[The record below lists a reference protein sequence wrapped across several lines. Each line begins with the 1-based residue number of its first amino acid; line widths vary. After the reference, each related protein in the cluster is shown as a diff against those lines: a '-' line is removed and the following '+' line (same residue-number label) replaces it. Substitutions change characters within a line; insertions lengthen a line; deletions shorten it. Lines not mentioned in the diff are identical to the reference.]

1 MSIVADGWINGVSP
15 LDCKPLEQVAV
26 ITPEQLAKQ
35 LAQARTAQAIWAARP
50 LKERAKILREAGRYL
65 LAHAEDIAEVLHRE
79 LGKPLT
85 DCYTVDLGSTP
96 EVFDYYT
103 AQASKLLATESV
115 KFNRIMFPRKYGVV
129 ERVPHG
135 VIGLITPWNYPISI
149 PVHNLVPAL
158 LAGNAVMLKPSEYAA
173 RTGALLVE
181 LLATRLPIDL
191 LSVVQGDGSTGEALI
206 QSGIEAVVFVGGA
219 QGGRAV
225 ARAAADQLIPAMLE
239 LGGKDAA
246 IVLEDADLER
256 AANGIAW
263 AGLVNAGQ
271 SCAAVERIYVC
282 ETIAEAFTAKLAEVL
297 QRLRLGDD
305 STAPGSVE
313 IGPIST
319 ARQLEI
325 IKAQVEEA
333 IAQGACKLSGDIN
346 NLSGNYYPPTIL
358 TNATAEMRVMREET
372 FGPVLPIQV
381 VADEQAAV
389 IAANATRYGLTAS
402 VWTQDL
408 ARGQRVARQL
418 KAGVLTINNH
428 LFTGAAPQ
436 AAWGGMAES
445 GYGVQNGKLAIQAL
459 TRPRLIATDANLV
472 KRELWWFPYDQPLFD
487 LGRGLMAWKGEAH
500 GLRGWRRKL
509 LLTMRMSRGALI
521 RLWKTPK

>member
-15 LDCKPLEQVAV
+15 LDCTPLERVAV
-26 ITPEQLAKQ
+26 TTPEQLAMQ
-35 LAQARTAQAIWAARP
+35 LQKARIAQTAWAARP
-50 LKERAKILREAGRYL
+50 LKERVKIVREAGHYF
-65 LAHAEDIAEVLHRE
+65 LAHAELIADVLHRE

-85 DCYTVDLGSTP
+85 ECYTVDLGSNP

-103 AQASKLLATESV
+103 SQAAKLLATESV
-115 KFNRIMFPRKYGVV
+115 KFNRIMFPRKSAIV

-149 PVHNLVPAL
+149 PVHNIVPAL
-158 LAGNAVMLKPSEYAA
+158 LAGNAVLLKPSEYAA

-181 LLATRLPIDL
+181 LLAAHLPTDL
-191 LSVVQGDGSTGEALI
+191 LSVVQGGGVTGEALI
-206 QSGIEAVVFVGGA
+206 RGGIEAVVFVGGA

-225 ARAAADQLIPAMLE
+225 ARVAADELIPAMLE

-246 IVLEDADLER
+246 IVLEDADLDR

-282 ETIAEAFTAKLAEVL
+282 QAVAAEFTAKLTSVLQQLRIGDDAAEV
-297 QRLRLGDD
+297 
-305 STAPGSVE
+305 GSVE

-319 ARQLEI
+319 PRQLEI
-325 IKAQVEEA
+325 IKEQIAEAQS
-333 IAQGACKLSGDIN
+333 QGAHIIAGRNVPS
-346 NLSGNYYPPTIL
+346 SGNYYPPTIV
-358 TNATAEMRVMREET
+358 TNVNAQMRLMREET
-372 FGPVLPIQV
+372 FGPILPIQV
-381 VADEQAAV
+381 VADEQAAIV
-389 IAANATRYGLTAS
+389 AANVTRYGLTAS
-402 VWTQDL
+402 VWTRDVE
-408 ARGQRVARQL
+408 RGKRAARQL

-436 AAWGGMAES
+436 AVWGGVAES
-445 GYGVQNGKLAIQAL
+445 GYGVQNGKLAMQAL
-459 TRPRLIATDANLV
+459 TRPRLLAVDANPV
-472 KRELWWFPYDQPLFD
+472 KRELWWYPYDRHLFD

-500 GLRGWRRKL
+500 DAKSWAHKL
-509 LLTMRMSRGALI
+509 LLTMRMSWGALI
-521 RLWKTPK
+521 RLWKTPR